1 MPLRLHDYS
10 FLEFGTHAFLH
21 SERERE
27 RGDEDQ
33 KHLLHLSFHHYY
45 TRFVPFLFASIIL
58 HLLMYGFDVN
68 FNSKF
73 KVLSSYMFI
82 NLVSEW
88 VNVGGKINIYE
99 FKRYFE
105 FEFYLKIKKIC
116 YYYNKRDK
124 TYKFYFFMRN
134 FLRNFNQSKKLVY

>member
-1 MPLRLHDYS
+1 
-10 FLEFGTHAFLH
+10 
-21 SERERE
+21 
-27 RGDEDQ
+27 
-33 KHLLHLSFHHYY
+33 
-45 TRFVPFLFASIIL
+45 
-58 HLLMYGFDVN
+58 MYGFDVN